1 MSICGQDFQPRI
13 MRICT
18 DDFGKD
24 FLKLANLAEGEE
36 KIKRYF
42 IHLMKD
48 KASDEENIK
57 KNARDGLS
65 VSIESVIYK
74 PVILKSKYK
83 Q

>member
-1 MSICGQDFQPRI
+1 

-18 DDFGKD
+18 DNFAKD

-57 KNARDGLS
+57 KMLGMDF
-65 VSIESVIYK
+65 
-74 PVILKSKYK
+74 